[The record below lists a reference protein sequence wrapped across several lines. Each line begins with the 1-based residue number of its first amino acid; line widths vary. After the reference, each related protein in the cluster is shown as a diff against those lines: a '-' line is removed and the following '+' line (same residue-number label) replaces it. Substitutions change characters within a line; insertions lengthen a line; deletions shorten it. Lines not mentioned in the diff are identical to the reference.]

1 MSSKLIDLLHFRYAT
16 KRMNGN
22 VVPEEKIETILNAIR
37 LAPTSVGIQ
46 PFRVFVISDREKLNE
61 IAEKACQQPQ
71 IKECSH
77 LLVFASWNNVTKESV
92 DEYMQLIA
100 TTREVPLSSLDG
112 FRENLIGLASRGPE
126 VNAVWAS
133 RQAYIALGIATVA
146 AAEEGVDAT
155 PMEGFQAQALD
166 EVLDLPAQG
175 LHSNVILALGYRDEK
190 NDYLLGA
197 KKVRRSGN
205 ALFTRI

>member
-22 VVPEEKIETILNAIR
+22 VVPEEKVETILNAIR

-77 LLVFASWNNVTKESV
+77 LLVFASWNNVTKESI

-126 VNAVWAS
+126 ANAVWAS

-155 PMEGFQAQALD
+155 PMEGFNPQALD
-166 EVLDLPAQG
+166 EVLDLQTQS

-205 ALFTRI
+205 ALFTHI